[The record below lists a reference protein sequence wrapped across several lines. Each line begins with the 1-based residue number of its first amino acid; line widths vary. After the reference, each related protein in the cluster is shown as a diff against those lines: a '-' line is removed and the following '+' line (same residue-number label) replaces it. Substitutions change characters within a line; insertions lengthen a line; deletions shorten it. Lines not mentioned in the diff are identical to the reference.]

1 VYTKR
6 KHFFSMTFASGIA
19 AALSAPLV
27 MTIGFLFWQ
36 DHWKGAAF
44 ALNMYKCCLAS
55 VAFLVTVVVAAK
67 IDHGSQLFPSEVFTT
82 QAVGYL
88 ILSSTIGI
96 VIGDWTWLQA
106 LQLLGARRVILM
118 DSLKPFL
125 AALFGWLFLDEE
137 IRLPAVGG
145 IALTVAGILIVSWEQ
160 GGEKKDPNDHKH
172 NHNHP
177 SRDDTS
183 HDEIQDRRTDVEDT
197 TAEMTNSSLSKI
209 DLTLSGTDRST
220 NDDADL
226 ATFTTTNIVHMA
238 PLRQSTKPSAIY
250 TTHEPNLPDPRDRL
264 NNSMLW
270 TGYAMSL
277 LNVGLDTYGSV
288 LTKEYG
294 QGMTVFEINLIRF
307 GFAGGIMLLVS
318 VGMTL
323 SVRLLQDQSP
333 QPQKEAADAAAAV
346 TPNTTNGLT
355 EDIPCPP
362 VTGDDSN
369 QPLSTPSCPWYALP
383 IDKMTRSSWLHV
395 SAGVA
400 LVTFITPCLTNYAL
414 FEIALALTLTLT
426 SIGPLYALPL
436 SYWMS
441 TSRRDNKPTLR
452 ALAGALLAVAGIVVL
467 AFWGTLPDDDVR

>member
-1 VYTKR
+1 
-6 KHFFSMTFASGIA
+6 MTFASGIA

-36 DHWKGAAF
+36 DHWKGSAF
-44 ALNMYKCCLAS
+44 ALNLYKCCLAS
-55 VAFLVTVVVAAK
+55 AAFLVTVVIASK

-125 AALFGWLFLDEE
+125 AALFGWLLLDEE

-160 GGEKKDPNDHKH
+160 GEEKKDPNDD

-177 SRDDTS
+177 SQSDTS
-183 HDEIQDRRTDVEDT
+183 HDKIQDSRTDVEDA
-197 TAEMTNSSLSKI
+197 TAEMTNGSLSKI
-209 DLTLSGTDRST
+209 DLTSTGTDPST
-220 NDDADL
+220 SGDVEL
-226 ATFTTTNIVHMA
+226 ATTITTTNIEHTT
-238 PLRQSTKPSAIY
+238 PLHQSTTPPATD
-250 TTHEPNLPDPRDRL
+250 TTHEPNPPEPRDRP

-270 TGYAMSL
+270 TGYALSL

-307 GFAGGIMLLVS
+307 GFAGGTMLLVS
-318 VGMTL
+318 IGMTL
-323 SVRLLQDQSP
+323 SVRLLQGQQSP
-333 QPQKEAADAAAAV
+333 QSQKQAADAASAV
-346 TPNTTNGLT
+346 TLSMNGPT
-355 EDIPCPP
+355 EDVPCLPL
-362 VTGDDSN
+362 TGNDSS
-369 QPLSTPSCPWYALP
+369 QASSKPSCPWYALP

-400 LVTFITPCLTNYAL
+400 LVTFGTPSLTNYAL
-414 FEIALALTLTLT
+414 FEIALALTLTL
-426 SIGPLYALPL
+426 SSVGPLYALPL
-436 SYWMS
+436 AYWMS
-441 TSRRDNKPTLR
+441 ISRRDNKPTLR

-467 AFWGTLPDDDVR
+467 AFWGTLPDDDVP

>member
-1 VYTKR
+1 
-6 KHFFSMTFASGIA
+6 M
-19 AALSAPLV
+19 
-27 MTIGFLFWQ
+27 
-36 DHWKGAAF
+36 
-44 ALNMYKCCLAS
+44 NMYKCCLAS
-55 VAFLVTVVVAAK
+55 VAFLVTVVIAAK

-82 QAVGYL
+82 EAVGYL

-160 GGEKKDPNDHKH
+160 GGEKKDLNDASQ
-172 NHNHP
+172 NRP
-177 SRDDTS
+177 SHDDTS
-183 HDEIQDRRTDVEDT
+183 HDEIQDRRTDLGDA
-197 TAEMTNSSLSKI
+197 TAEMTKDYLSKT
-209 DLTLSGTDRST
+209 DLTSSGTDRST
-220 NDDADL
+220 NNDADL
-226 ATFTTTNIVHMA
+226 ATLTTTTTTTTTTNIVHTA
-238 PLRQSTKPSAIY
+238 PLHQSTAPSA
-250 TTHEPNLPDPRDRL
+250 TDTAQEPNPPEPHDRM
-264 NNSMLW
+264 NNSMW
-270 TGYAMSL
+270 TGYVMSL

-288 LTKEYG
+288 LTKEFG

-307 GFAGGIMLLVS
+307 GFAGGTMLLVS

-323 SVRLLQDQSP
+323 SARLLQGQWS
-333 QPQKEAADAAAAV
+333 QAEKQAADATAAV
-346 TPNTTNGLT
+346 TPNMNGPT
-355 EDIPCPP
+355 EDAPCPP

-369 QPLSTPSCPWYALP
+369 QTLSKQSCPWYALP

-400 LVTFITPCLTNYAL
+400 LVTFITPSLSNYAL
-414 FEIALALTLTLT
+414 FEISLALTLTLT
-426 SIGPLYALPL
+426 SVGPLYALPL

-452 ALAGALLAVAGIVVL
+452 ALVGASLAVAGIVVL